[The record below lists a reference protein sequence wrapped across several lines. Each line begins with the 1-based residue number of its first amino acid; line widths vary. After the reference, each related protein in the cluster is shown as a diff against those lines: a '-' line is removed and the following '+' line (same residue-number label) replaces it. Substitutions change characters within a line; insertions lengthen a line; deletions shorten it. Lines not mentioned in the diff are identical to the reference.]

1 MANVLEALGRCEH
14 EAVVDAGEVP
24 EVEDV
29 VELGGGRRQLENDGV
44 VEGERDLGD
53 DGHDVGD
60 VGAEGPG
67 VSLEDGV
74 ENVEEGLLA
83 GEGDVVDVVEG
94 DEARIDLVATAA
106 GLK

>member
-1 MANVLEALGRCEH
+1 LANVLEALGRCEH
-14 EAVVDAGEVP
+14 EAVVDAREVP
-24 EVEDV
+24 AVEDV
-29 VELGGGRRQLENDGV
+29 VELGGGRRQLGNDGV